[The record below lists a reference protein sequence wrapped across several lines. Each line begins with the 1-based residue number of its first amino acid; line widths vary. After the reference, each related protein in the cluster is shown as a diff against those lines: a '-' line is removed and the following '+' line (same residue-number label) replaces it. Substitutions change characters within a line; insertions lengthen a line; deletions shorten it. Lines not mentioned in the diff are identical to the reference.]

1 MLVTVALIDADQ
13 VSNVG
18 GWRTLDGILTEVNSS
33 GLSVGLNN
41 LGGWVL
47 DSLLGVQHTGT
58 PRLSQSIDK
67 EAFLDPKLA
76 FY

>member
-1 MLVTVALIDADQ
+1 MLVTVALIDDDQ
-13 VSNVG
+13 GANVG

-47 DSLLGVQHTGT
+47 DSLLGVTHTGT
-58 PRLSQSIDK
+58 PRLKQSIEQK
-67 EAFLDPKLA
+67 S